1 MILLRVIG
9 LLVGI
14 VVVFASWMLTCA
26 AWQTDNVTAGVV
38 PLDARSWEVFT
49 VLTIGTGGGYENPN
63 RLGPSTAIAHG
74 DHVVLVDAGRG
85 VSESLRRARI
95 PTSQPRTIYLTSL
108 MPENTVGL
116 DDLLMTGWL
125 DGRQAPLRVVGPP
138 GTAALVDGL
147 LQAHETAIR
156 VQIEALALPAQGA
169 RLLAEE
175 IESSWQESLD
185 GLQIEAIPLLGG
197 PTLGLAWRFV
207 ADGKTVVVGTSAW
220 GSTALIQFAKG
231 ADMLIH
237 EAAFVPTPEIA
248 AEIGLDVDPERLQR
262 ERRLHTPLESI
273 GELAQRAQVG
283 TLVLVRLRPPPVYD
297 VQITMIVNDSY
308 DGEIVIADDGDEL
321 TP

>member
-14 VVVFASWMLTCA
+14 VVMIASWMLTCA

-38 PLDARSWEVFT
+38 PLDAQSWEAFT
-49 VLTIGTGGGYENPN
+49 VLTIGTGGGYENPD
-63 RLGPSTAIAHG
+63 RLGPSTALAYG
-74 DHVVLVDAGRG
+74 DQVVLVDAGRG
-85 VSESLRRARI
+85 VSESLRRAKI

-156 VQIEALALPAQGA
+156 VQIEALALPAEGA

-175 IESSWQESLD
+175 TS
-185 GLQIEAIPLLGG
+185 
-197 PTLGLAWRFV
+197 T
-207 ADGKTVVVGTSAW
+207 GT
-220 GSTALIQFAKG
+220 G
-231 ADMLIH
+231 
-237 EAAFVPTPEIA
+237 
-248 AEIGLDVDPERLQR
+248 
-262 ERRLHTPLESI
+262 
-273 GELAQRAQVG
+273 
-283 TLVLVRLRPPPVYD
+283 
-297 VQITMIVNDSY
+297 
-308 DGEIVIADDGDEL
+308 
-321 TP
+321 

>member
-14 VVVFASWMLTCA
+14 VVMIASWMLTCA

-38 PLDARSWEVFT
+38 PLDAQSWEAFT
-49 VLTIGTGGGYENPN
+49 VLTIGTGGGYENPD
-63 RLGPSTAIAHG
+63 RLGPSTALAYG
-74 DHVVLVDAGRG
+74 DQVVLVDAGRG
-85 VSESLRRARI
+85 VSESLRRAKI

-156 VQIEALALPAQGA
+156 VQIEALALPAEGA

-175 IESSWQESLD
+175 IGSSWQESLD

-220 GSTALIQFAKG
+220 GAAALIQFAKG

-248 AEIGLDVDPERLQR
+248 AEIGLEVDPERLRR
-262 ERRLHTPLESI
+262 ERQLHTPLESV
-273 GELAQRAQVG
+273 GDLAQRAQVG

-297 VQITMIVNDSY
+297 VQITMIVNDTY